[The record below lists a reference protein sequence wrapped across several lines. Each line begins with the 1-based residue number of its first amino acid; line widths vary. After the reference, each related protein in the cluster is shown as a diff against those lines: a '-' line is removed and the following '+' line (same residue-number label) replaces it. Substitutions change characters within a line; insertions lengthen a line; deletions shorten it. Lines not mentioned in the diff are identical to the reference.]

1 MQIQTLL
8 LIAPPILLAL
18 TFHEYAHAYVAHRF
32 GDDTAKQNGRLSLNP
47 LRHLDP
53 LGTIMIFLVHFGWAK
68 PVPVNPYRLKNPK
81 KDMLWISA
89 AGPLSNMIL
98 ALISGLL
105 LRFLFAAAGMPD
117 QNSLMSL
124 VMFMLIMSLQINL
137 ALAVF
142 NILPIAPLDGSKI
155 LAGLLPARYENAIAQ
170 LERYGP
176 FVLIGLIIIGR
187 VADIPIL
194 GALIWPFVKFFSK
207 IFAGMWGDCFDL
219 KKKEICAGL
228 E

>member
-18 TFHEYAHAYVAHRF
+18 TFHEYAHAYVANRL
-32 GDDTAKQNGRLSLNP
+32 GDDTAKQSGRLSLNP

-89 AGPLSNMIL
+89 AGPFANMVL
-98 ALISGLL
+98 ALFSGILLRLLIATGGASDQTSIMGLL
-105 LRFLFAAAGMPD
+105 IYVVF
-117 QNSLMSL
+117 
-124 VMFMLIMSLQINL
+124 MSLQINL

-155 LAGLLPARYENAIAQ
+155 LSGLLPDGFGKMFYIM
-170 LERYGP
+170 ERYGP
-176 FVLIGLIIIGR
+176 F
-187 VADIPIL
+187 IL
-194 GALIWPFVKFFSK
+194 L
-207 IFAGMWGDCFDL
+207 
-219 KKKEICAGL
+219 
-228 E
+228 

>member
-18 TFHEYAHAYVAHRF
+18 TFHEYAHAYVANRF
-32 GDDTAKQNGRLSLNP
+32 GDDTAKLSGRLSLNP

-89 AGPLSNMIL
+89 AGPLSNMAL
-98 ALISGLL
+98 ALASGILLRILIAAVETPDQTSFMGLL
-105 LRFLFAAAGMPD
+105 IYVVF
-117 QNSLMSL
+117 
-124 VMFMLIMSLQINL
+124 MSLQINL
-137 ALAVF
+137 ALAIF

-155 LAGLLPARYENAIAQ
+155 LSGLLPDGFGKMFYFM
-170 LERYGP
+170 ERYGP
-176 FVLIGLIIIGR
+176 FILLGLILFGR
-187 VADIPIL
+187 LTGVSVL
-194 GALIWPFVKFFSK
+194 GGIIWPFVKFFSNL
-207 IFAGMWGDCFDL
+207 FAG
-219 KKKEICAGL
+219 I
-228 E
+228 

>member
-18 TFHEYAHAYVAHRF
+18 TFHECAHAYVANRF
-32 GDDTAKQNGRLSLNP
+32 GDDTAKQSGRLSLNP

-89 AGPLSNMIL
+89 AGPLSNMVL

-105 LRFLFAAAGMPD
+105 LRFLIAATGMPAEH
-117 QNSLMSL
+117 SIMSL
-124 VMFMLIMSLQINL
+124 ILFMLIMSLQINL

-187 VADIPIL
+187 VTDVSIL
-194 GALIWPFVKFFSK
+194 GGLIWPFVKFFSK
-207 IFAGMWGDCFDL
+207 IFAGM
-219 KKKEICAGL
+219 
-228 E
+228 